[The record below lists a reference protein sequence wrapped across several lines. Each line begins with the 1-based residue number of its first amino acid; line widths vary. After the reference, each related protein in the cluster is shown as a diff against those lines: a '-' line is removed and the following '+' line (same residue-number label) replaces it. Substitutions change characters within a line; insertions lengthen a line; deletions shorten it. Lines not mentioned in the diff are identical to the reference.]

1 MNSRRTA
8 AFAVC
13 RWRAT
18 HEFTNALL
26 PADCADRAF
35 VQDLVYTVVRRYRPL
50 RAILGELMKT
60 WPKGELEALVLVG
73 AAQILYMPD
82 VPDFAAVNETVAAAK
97 ASGREKRLDRVV
109 NGVLRNLLRRR
120 DEFEAKLAVAPL
132 AERESYPNALVARW
146 VARYGE
152 ANAEAL
158 AKWHNQPAE
167 TWLAFKDIKVFNDFK
182 VLNDLNAPT
191 PPKVLNDP
199 NAPKIPKA
207 PKVFNDLNDL
217 NDPKALNN
225 LNDPNDLNGFVRL
238 PRGRKVTEVE
248 GFAEGAFV
256 VQDPAT
262 AESVAL
268 LDIAPGQSVLDF
280 CAAPGGK
287 TAQIAWRLN
296 GTGRLVAQEVNPKR
310 LVRLKENL
318 ARLRLDS
325 VEVTQSVASIGGRTV
340 FDRVL
345 VDAPCSNTGV
355 LRRRPD
361 ARWRWSV
368 DHLKQLVGLQ
378 AQILDAAA
386 AHVAPGG
393 RLVYSTCSNE
403 PEENGEQVAAFLARH
418 EDFTEV
424 ERRESVPFETGHD
437 GAFACAMERR
447 RA

>member
-13 RWRAT
+13 RWRTT
-18 HEFTNALL
+18 HEFTNELL
-26 PADCADRAF
+26 PADCDDRAF
-35 VQDLVYTVVRRYRPL
+35 VQDLVYTVVRRYRAL
-50 RAILGELMKT
+50 RVVLGELMKK

-97 ASGREKRLDRVV
+97 ASGRDKRLDRVV

-120 DEFEAKLAVAPL
+120 TELEAKLAAAPL

-146 VARYGE
+146 IARYG
-152 ANAEAL
+152 ADKAETL

-167 TWLAFKDIKVFNDFK
+167 TWLAFKDGRFEK
-182 VLNDLNAPT
+182 
-191 PPKVLNDP
+191 
-199 NAPKIPKA
+199 
-207 PKVFNDLNDL
+207 
-217 NDPKALNN
+217 
-225 LNDPNDLNGFVRL
+225 L
-238 PRGRKVTEVE
+238 PHGHKVTEVE

-262 AESVAL
+262 AGAVEL
-268 LDIAPGQSVLDF
+268 LDVAPGQSVLDF

-310 LVRLKENL
+310 LARLKENL

-325 VEVTQSVASIGGRTV
+325 MEVAQSVSSIAERTA

-361 ARWRWSV
+361 ARWRWNEA
-368 DHLKQLVGLQ
+368 HLKQLVGLQ

-386 AHVAPGG
+386 PFVAPGG

-403 PEENGEQVAAFLARH
+403 PEENGGQVAAFLARH
-418 EDFTEV
+418 PDFTEV
-424 ERRESVPFETGHD
+424 ARRESVPFETDHD
-437 GAFACAMERR
+437 GAFACALERR
-447 RA
+447 RT

>member
-13 RWRAT
+13 RWRTT
-18 HEFTNALL
+18 HEFTNELL
-26 PADCADRAF
+26 PADCPDRAF
-35 VQDLVYTVVRRYRPL
+35 VQDLVYTVVRRYRAL
-50 RAILGELMKT
+50 RVVLGELMKK

-97 ASGREKRLDRVV
+97 ASGRDKRLDRVV

-120 DEFEAKLAVAPL
+120 AELEAKLAAAPL
-132 AERESYPNALVARW
+132 AERESYPTALVKRW

-152 ANAEAL
+152 EKAEAL

-167 TWLAFKDIKVFNDFK
+167 TWLAFKDGRFEK
-182 VLNDLNAPT
+182 
-191 PPKVLNDP
+191 
-199 NAPKIPKA
+199 
-207 PKVFNDLNDL
+207 
-217 NDPKALNN
+217 
-225 LNDPNDLNGFVRL
+225 L
-238 PRGRKVTEVE
+238 PHGHKVTGVE

-262 AESVAL
+262 AGAVEL
-268 LDIAPGQSVLDF
+268 LDVAPGQSVLDF

-287 TAQIAWRLN
+287 TAQIAWRLA
-296 GTGRLVAQEVNPKR
+296 GTGRLVAQEVTPRR
-310 LVRLKENL
+310 LARLKENL
-318 ARLRLDS
+318 ARLRLSS
-325 VEVTQSVASIGGRTV
+325 VEAMQTIPQSPNPPIPQ

-361 ARWRWSV
+361 ARWRWNA
-368 DHLKQLVGLQ
+368 DHLKQLVALQ

-386 AHVAPGG
+386 PFVAPGG

-418 EDFTEV
+418 PDFAEV
-424 ERRESVPFETGHD
+424 ARRESLPFETDHD
-437 GAFACAMERR
+437 GAFACALERR
-447 RA
+447 QP

>member
-18 HEFTNALL
+18 HEFTNELL
-26 PADCADRAF
+26 PADCPDRAF

-50 RAILGELMKT
+50 RAVLGELMKT

-73 AAQILYMPD
+73 AAQILYMPG
-82 VPDFAAVNETVAAAK
+82 VPDFAAVNETVSAAK
-97 ASGREKRLDRVV
+97 ASGRDKRLDRVV

-120 DEFEAKLAVAPL
+120 AEFEAKLAAAPL

-146 VARYGE
+146 IARYGAE
-152 ANAEAL
+152 KAEAL

-167 TWLAFKDIKVFNDFK
+167 TWLAFKDGRFEK
-182 VLNDLNAPT
+182 
-191 PPKVLNDP
+191 
-199 NAPKIPKA
+199 
-207 PKVFNDLNDL
+207 
-217 NDPKALNN
+217 
-225 LNDPNDLNGFVRL
+225 L
-238 PRGRKVTEVE
+238 PHGRKVTEVE
-248 GFAEGAFV
+248 GFADGAFV

-262 AESVAL
+262 AGAVEL
-268 LDIAPGQSVLDF
+268 LDVAPGQSVLDF

-287 TAQIAWRLN
+287 TAQIAWRLA

-310 LVRLKENL
+310 LARLQQNL
-318 ARLRLDS
+318 ARLRLSS
-325 VEVTQSVASIGGRTV
+325 VEAMQAIPQSPNPTTTQ

-361 ARWRWSV
+361 ARWRWNA

-386 AHVAPGG
+386 PFVAPGG

-418 EDFTEV
+418 PDFAEV
-424 ERRESVPFETGHD
+424 ARRESVPFETDHD
-437 GAFACAMERR
+437 GAFACALERR
-447 RA
+447 SP

>member
-18 HEFTNALL
+18 HEFTNELL
-26 PADCADRAF
+26 PAACPDRAF

-50 RAILGELMKT
+50 RTILGDLMKT

-109 NGVLRNLLRRR
+109 NGVLRNLIRRR
-120 DEFEAKLAVAPL
+120 DEFEAKLAAAPL

-167 TWLAFKDIKVFNDFK
+167 TWLAFRDGKFEK
-182 VLNDLNAPT
+182 
-191 PPKVLNDP
+191 
-199 NAPKIPKA
+199 
-207 PKVFNDLNDL
+207 
-217 NDPKALNN
+217 
-225 LNDPNDLNGFVRL
+225 L

-262 AESVAL
+262 AEAVAL

-287 TAQIAWRLN
+287 TAQLAWRLN

-310 LVRLKENL
+310 LARLKENL

-325 VEVTQSVASIGGRTV
+325 VEMTQSVAGIGGRTE

-361 ARWRWSV
+361 ARWRWRV

-386 AHVAPGG
+386 AYVAPGG

-418 EDFTEV
+418 EDFKEV
-424 ERRESVPFETGHD
+424 ERRESVPFETEHD

>member
-1 MNSRRTA
+1 MRKFTKEISALLATVAVGTSVNAATA
-8 AFAVC
+8 ASENEAVKSEGV
-13 RWRAT
+13 AMISDT
-18 HEFTNALL
+18 ELKQLTTTMVGTTVAEPFTTIYEDTYVDGEMMPPDTYLSGDIIG
-26 PADCADRAF
+26 PP
-35 VQDLVYTVVRRYRPL
+35 VTEPIYTVGTEIGTTTTTTTDKWGGTTMIGTQITPYTTTTTT
-50 RAILGELMKT
+50 AETTYFEGNSTTSMKEYTTTTTEDT
-60 WPKGELEALVLVG
+60 W
-73 AAQILYMPD
+73 
-82 VPDFAAVNETVAAAK
+82 FA
-97 ASGREKRLDRVV
+97 GGIMDIH
-109 NGVLRNLLRRR
+109 
-120 DEFEAKLAVAPL
+120 
-132 AERESYPNALVARW
+132 
-146 VARYGE
+146 YGD
-152 ANAEAL
+152 ANAEAM

-167 TWLAFKDIKVFNDFK
+167 TWLAFRAGRFEK
-182 VLNDLNAPT
+182 
-191 PPKVLNDP
+191 
-199 NAPKIPKA
+199 
-207 PKVFNDLNDL
+207 
-217 NDPKALNN
+217 
-225 LNDPNDLNGFVRL
+225 L
-238 PRGRKVTEVE
+238 PHGRKVTEVE

-262 AESVAL
+262 AEAVAQ
-268 LDIAPGQSVLDF
+268 LDVTPGQSVLDF

-287 TAQIAWRLN
+287 TAQVAWRLN

-310 LVRLKENL
+310 LARLKENM

-325 VEVTQSVASIGGRTV
+325 VEVTQSVAGIGVRTV

-386 AHVAPGG
+386 AYVAPGG
-393 RLVYSTCSNE
+393 RIVYSTCSNE

-424 ERRESVPFETGHD
+424 GRRESVPFETGHD

-447 RA
+447 RT

>member
-18 HEFTNALL
+18 HEFTSELL
-26 PADCADRAF
+26 PADCPDRAF

-50 RAILGELMKT
+50 RAVLGELMKT

-73 AAQILYMPD
+73 AAQILYMPG
-82 VPDFAAVNETVAAAK
+82 VPDFAAVNETVSAAK

-120 DEFEAKLAVAPL
+120 AEFEAKLAAAPL

-146 VARYGE
+146 IARYGAE
-152 ANAEAL
+152 KAEAL

-167 TWLAFKDIKVFNDFK
+167 TWLAFKDGRFEK
-182 VLNDLNAPT
+182 
-191 PPKVLNDP
+191 
-199 NAPKIPKA
+199 
-207 PKVFNDLNDL
+207 
-217 NDPKALNN
+217 
-225 LNDPNDLNGFVRL
+225 L
-238 PRGRKVTEVE
+238 PHGRKVTEVE
-248 GFAEGAFV
+248 GFADGAFV

-262 AESVAL
+262 AGAVEL
-268 LDIAPGQSVLDF
+268 LDVAPGQSVLDF

-287 TAQIAWRLN
+287 TAQIAWRLA

-310 LVRLKENL
+310 LARLQQNL

-325 VEVTQSVASIGGRTV
+325 VEAVQTIPQSPNPPISQ
-340 FDRVL
+340 FNRVL

-361 ARWRWSV
+361 ARWRWSA

-386 AHVAPGG
+386 PFVAPGG

-418 EDFTEV
+418 PDFAEV
-424 ERRESVPFETGHD
+424 ARRESVPFETDHD
-437 GAFACAMERR
+437 GAFACALERR
-447 RA
+447 SP

>member
-13 RWRAT
+13 RWRTT
-18 HEFTNALL
+18 HEFTNELL

-35 VQDLVYTVVRRYRPL
+35 VQDIVYTVVRRYRAL
-50 RAILGELMKT
+50 RVVLGELMKK

-82 VPDFAAVNETVAAAK
+82 VPDFAAVNETVSAAK
-97 ASGREKRLDRVV
+97 ASGRDKRLDRVV

-120 DEFEAKLAVAPL
+120 AELEAKLASAPL
-132 AERESYPNALVARW
+132 AERESYPTALVKRW
-146 VARYGE
+146 IVRYGE
-152 ANAEAL
+152 EKAEAL

-167 TWLAFKDIKVFNDFK
+167 TWLAFKDGRFEK
-182 VLNDLNAPT
+182 
-191 PPKVLNDP
+191 
-199 NAPKIPKA
+199 
-207 PKVFNDLNDL
+207 
-217 NDPKALNN
+217 
-225 LNDPNDLNGFVRL
+225 L
-238 PRGRKVTEVE
+238 PHGRKVTEVE
-248 GFAEGAFV
+248 GYAEGAFI

-262 AESVAL
+262 VGAVEL
-268 LDIAPGQSVLDF
+268 LDVAPGQTVLDF

-287 TAQIAWRLN
+287 TAQIAWRLA

-310 LVRLKENL
+310 LARLKENL
-318 ARLRLDS
+318 SRLRLSS
-325 VEVTQSVASIGGRTV
+325 VEAFPSLNGLAGLAPNGMAIGTAANSIDGRTA

-345 VDAPCSNTGV
+345 IDAPCSNTGV

-361 ARWRWSV
+361 ARWRWSA
-368 DHLKQLVGLQ
+368 DHLKQLVALQ

-386 AHVAPGG
+386 PFVAPGG
-393 RLVYSTCSNE
+393 RFVYSTCSNE

-418 EDFTEV
+418 PDFAEV
-424 ERRESVPFETGHD
+424 ARRESVPFETDHD
-437 GAFACAMERR
+437 GAFACALERR